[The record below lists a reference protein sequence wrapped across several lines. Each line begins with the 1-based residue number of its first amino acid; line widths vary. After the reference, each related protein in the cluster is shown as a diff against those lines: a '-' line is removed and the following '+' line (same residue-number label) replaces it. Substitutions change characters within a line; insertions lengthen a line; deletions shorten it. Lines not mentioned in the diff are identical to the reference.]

1 MGKDF
6 DRYFRRKHVD
16 SNAAIEYLLV
26 NNGITHL
33 AYKSEGI
40 HDVISPHS
48 VKGYEYLADEMAGY
62 LEFVE
67 PIIPENMP
75 VVLEIT
81 GHEFSDE
88 EQRSIEKAVLNHFLI
103 KTVAVQRDRGNLF
116 WRIGWFALFLAGFS
130 FVMFYQGGLTGSI
143 GQGSIGREFMYV
155 LFYFL
160 GDRLIDYSTLG
171 QREVKKR
178 KTKLS
183 QIATMKV
190 VFTKEPLGDLT
201 DEQARKVCRDVIRN
215 ATSENL

>member
-1 MGKDF
+1 MNKDF
-6 DRYFRRKHVD
+6 GRYFRRKHVD
-16 SNAAIEYLLV
+16 SNATIEYFLV
-26 NNGITHL
+26 NNGVAHL
-33 AYKSEGI
+33 AYRSEGI
-40 HDVISPHS
+40 HDVISPHC
-48 VKGYEYLADEMAGY
+48 VEGYEYLADELAGY

-88 EQRSIEKAVLNHFLI
+88 EQCSIEKAVLNHFLI
-103 KTVAVQRDRGNLF
+103 KTVAVQRYRGSLF
-116 WRIGWFALFLAGFS
+116 WRIGWFAIFLAVFS
-130 FVMFYQGGLTGSI
+130 FVMFYQGGLTGSV
-143 GQGSIGREFMYV
+143 GREFMYV
-155 LFYFL
+155 FFYFL
-160 GDRLIDYSTLG
+160 GDRLIDYLTLG

-190 VFTKEPLGDLT
+190 LFTKELLGDLT
-201 DEQARKVCRDVIRN
+201 DEQARKVRRDVISN